1 MCVVS
6 AVVLSLV
13 ALHPAHVS
21 PRHES
26 RAYRSPLFSRRSAV
40 LAPLATLLALPLSAV
55 PASARSYKG
64 DDPLTLR
71 LRQSREELAACGPL
85 LEQRRW
91 EEVRKVTSVLL
102 AAMTFKGYTGE
113 SVKSRAA
120 AWAAAGDAAR
130 SSSLLSKRT
139 ALMRRISAL
148 ENGVYAAQTNKK
160 ELMVTAEQLQ
170 AELTGA
176 VSELDALLPE
186 MGSDAHRRSL
196 AAPLHLSFRPEPVR
210 RS

>member
-1 MCVVS
+1 M
-6 AVVLSLV
+6 AAVLSLAALHPV
-13 ALHPAHVS
+13 LSLAALHPAS

-91 EEVRKVTSVLL
+91 DEVRKVTSVLL

-113 SVKSRAA
+113 S
-120 AWAAAGDAAR
+120 
-130 SSSLLSKRT
+130 
-139 ALMRRISAL
+139 
-148 ENGVYAAQTNKK
+148 
-160 ELMVTAEQLQ
+160 

-196 AAPLHLSFRPEPVR
+196 AAPLHLCDSWVVAGVCEILPQSKSLGDLVGRYTF
-210 RS
+210 